1 MLCTRFR
8 RAEADICVWAKSSSQ
23 EFRQA
28 PVSSFAKHFHLKCS
42 KRFAL
47 LARLSIDMKALRRI
61 HTYLGCF
68 FAPLL
73 LFFILSGWYQTVTP
87 NRQKGTG
94 EPGDWKA
101 RLTAVHVDSIYPSEP
116 ANSYS
121 PALFRVLVV
130 VMAVALVVTLV
141 LGVAMAVRFT

>member
-1 MLCTRFR
+1 
-8 RAEADICVWAKSSSQ
+8 
-23 EFRQA
+23 
-28 PVSSFAKHFHLKCS
+28 
-42 KRFAL
+42 
-47 LARLSIDMKALRRI
+47 MKVLRRI

-94 EPGDWKA
+94 ELGDWKA
-101 RLTAVHVDSIYPSEP
+101 RLTSVHVDSIYPSES

-121 PALFRVLVV
+121 PTLFRVLVV

-141 LGVAMAVRFT
+141 LGVVMAIRFTPKKWAVWMSLAFGFIVPVFLLLLGQKH

>member
-1 MLCTRFR
+1 
-8 RAEADICVWAKSSSQ
+8 VKS
-23 EFRQA
+23 
-28 PVSSFAKHFHLKCS
+28 
-42 KRFAL
+42 
-47 LARLSIDMKALRRI
+47 LRRI

-94 EPGDWKA
+94 ELGDWKA
-101 RLTAVHVDSIYPSEP
+101 RLTSVHVDSIYPSES

-121 PALFRVLVV
+121 PRLFRLLVV
-130 VMAVALVVTLV
+130 IMAGALIITLL
-141 LGVAMAVRFT
+141 LGVVMAVRFTPKKWAVWMSLALGSIMPVFLLWLGQKR